1 MIRTFD
7 ITPEQLLG
15 RTAAKE
21 EMTEERRWKTP
32 YPRKILEGDKGP
44 RRDVVWVNAGAA
56 LVVPG
61 WPPISGGHQDGEE
74 RSTRAGDAKLDELVV
89 Y

>member
-1 MIRTFD
+1 MRPDKNFRAEQRD
-7 ITPEQLLG
+7 DPHLRLTPEQLLG

-44 RRDVVWVNAGAA
+44 RRMWCG
-56 LVVPG
+56 
-61 WPPISGGHQDGEE
+61 
-74 RSTRAGDAKLDELVV
+74 
-89 Y
+89 